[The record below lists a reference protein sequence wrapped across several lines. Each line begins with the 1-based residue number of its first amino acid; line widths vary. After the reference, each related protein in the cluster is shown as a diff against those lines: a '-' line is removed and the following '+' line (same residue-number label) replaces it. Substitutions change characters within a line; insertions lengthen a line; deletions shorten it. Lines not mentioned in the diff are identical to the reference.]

1 MTTAP
6 TRTLPLPERLLNGA
20 AGFFSFIFSPLLAPT
35 YGIIVIWLTTVLMLL
50 PGGTVRSLLLT
61 IFSLT
66 FFVPLLLIGLL
77 WKLGIVSDPG
87 LNKRT
92 ERTWPFAISATG
104 YAVVIY
110 LLIHVH
116 APAWIT
122 MFIVGGLVATIVA
135 ALVNLRW
142 KISIHLTGMGG
153 LLGLMCRLY
162 ASDLVLFNGF
172 AVMSALIIATG
183 LVGTSRLILNRH
195 TPLQVAAGIVNG
207 FICVFLLT
215 AIRW

>member
-50 PGGTVRSLLLT
+50 PGSTVRSLLLT

-66 FFVPLLLIGLL
+66 CFVPLLLIGLL

-104 YAVVIY
+104 YAVVIF

-195 TPLQVAAGIVNG
+195 TPRQVAAGIVNG

>member
-1 MTTAP
+1 MTTAS
-6 TRTLPLPERLLNGA
+6 TRTLPLYERLLNGA

-35 YGIIVIWLTTVLMLL
+35 YGIVIVWLTTILMLL

-61 IFSLT
+61 VFSLT
-66 FFVPLLLIGLL
+66 CLVPLLLIGLL

-87 LNKRT
+87 LNKRS

-104 YAVVIY
+104 YAVVIF
-110 LLIHVH
+110 LMIHVN
-116 APAWIT
+116 APSWIT
-122 MFIVGGLVATIVA
+122 MFISGGLVATIVA
-135 ALVNLRW
+135 AIVNLRW

-162 ASDLVLFNGF
+162 ASHLVLFNGF
-172 AVMSALIIATG
+172 AVMSAIIVATG

-195 TPLQVAAGIVNG
+195 TPLQVVAGIANG
-207 FICVFLLT
+207 FICVFMLT
-215 AIRW
+215 AIKW